1 MPPPQPKGIPA
12 PPALPKDAVPPLAAP
27 VEEEPQKWQMIK
39 NPFDPEEVKK
49 EEMQNDADFSKYLKA
64 VKMGVTPHQIRMKIR
79 QEGKFDPDDLL
90 LFLDQD

>member
-1 MPPPQPKGIPA
+1 
-12 PPALPKDAVPPLAAP
+12 
-27 VEEEPQKWQMIK
+27 MIK